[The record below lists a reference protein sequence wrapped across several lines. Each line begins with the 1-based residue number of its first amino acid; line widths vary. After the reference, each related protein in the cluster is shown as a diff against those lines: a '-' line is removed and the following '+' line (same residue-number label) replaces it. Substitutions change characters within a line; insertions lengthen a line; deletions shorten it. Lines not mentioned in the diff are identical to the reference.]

1 MVFARAYLTCSICSH
16 LERDTS
22 FDATEQLGEVYLS
35 TFIVLNEYNLSIL
48 IVFSKTTGL
57 TQLQVPR
64 TISIFAYE

>member
-35 TFIVLNEYNLSIL
+35 TFIVLNEYNLSIVSYTCNHL
-48 IVFSKTTGL
+48 HEA
-57 TQLQVPR
+57 PY
-64 TISIFAYE
+64 IFEKAE